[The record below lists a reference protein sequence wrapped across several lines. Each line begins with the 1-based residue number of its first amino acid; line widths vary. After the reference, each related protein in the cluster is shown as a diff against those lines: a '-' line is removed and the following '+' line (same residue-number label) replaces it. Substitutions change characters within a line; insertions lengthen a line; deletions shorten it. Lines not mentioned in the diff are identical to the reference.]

1 MADLAFSTNTLKMET
16 KEPTND
22 PRNQEEPELEPVH
35 GQEDNPPLINDKATV
50 FESGDDAETASL
62 DSSS

>member
-1 MADLAFSTNTLKMET
+1 MET